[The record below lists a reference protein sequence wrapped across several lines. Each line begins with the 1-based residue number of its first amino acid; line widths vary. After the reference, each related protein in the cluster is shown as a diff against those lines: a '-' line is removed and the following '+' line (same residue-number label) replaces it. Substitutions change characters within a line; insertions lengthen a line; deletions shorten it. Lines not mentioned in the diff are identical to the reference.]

1 MTAANIDYAASYYKF
16 KKATPIQGTPTN
28 KALKRLKAELRAN
41 ASSVETDLGGG
52 DHGYLGLVLTDVEY
66 ARINPTPTPF
76 FAPGFPTNLTIPPA
90 ATQVEALELR
100 EKYKEVK
107 RLYYECK
114 NVEKALLRHIQDAIE
129 EKYIDHLVD
138 DDTQLIQ
145 ADIPDVL
152 EYFFTNY
159 GKVPSRE
166 VKDKEAEILGMT
178 FHPAD
183 PMITLYSPVEKLQK
197 LAKDAEIEYSEAQIV
212 EIALTVIKNTHD
224 FEKALSEW
232 HNKAKVDKT
241 WANFKDHFKK
251 AQMELKEIRGPAML
265 QPGQHHANLL
275 VSQIRDDMHTR
286 NAEVM
291 QLIQTVLTENENENE
306 ENEESE
312 GNNVNSVNATV
323 KDNVQVEMLRILRN
337 IATNINNN
345 NNNNSQNGQG
355 GGARRRPRKTPDNA
369 NFHRRVTNKYCWTHG
384 GCAHNSTACT
394 RKANGHQDN
403 ATFTNRMGGS
413 NAFC

>member
-1 MTAANIDYAASYYKF
+1 M
-16 KKATPIQGTPTN
+16 
-28 KALKRLKAELRAN
+28 
-41 ASSVETDLGGG
+41 
-52 DHGYLGLVLTDVEY
+52 
-66 ARINPTPTPF
+66 
-76 FAPGFPTNLTIPPA
+76 
-90 ATQVEALELR
+90 
-100 EKYKEVK
+100 
-107 RLYYECK
+107 
-114 NVEKALLRHIQDAIE
+114 
-129 EKYIDHLVD
+129 
-138 DDTQLIQ
+138 
-145 ADIPDVL
+145 
-152 EYFFTNY
+152 
-159 GKVPSRE
+159 
-166 VKDKEAEILGMT
+166 
-178 FHPAD
+178 
-183 PMITLYSPVEKLQK
+183 
-197 LAKDAEIEYSEAQIV
+197 